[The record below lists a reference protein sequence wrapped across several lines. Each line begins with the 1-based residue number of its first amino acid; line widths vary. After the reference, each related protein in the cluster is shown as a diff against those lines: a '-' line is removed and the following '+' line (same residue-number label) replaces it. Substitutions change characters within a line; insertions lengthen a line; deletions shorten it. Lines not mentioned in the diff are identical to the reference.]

1 MSETQKMDPRQAL
14 LISALSNAIKHQNLP
29 KAGAVLGMVL
39 SAHPELKP
47 QAGLMK
53 GMLADIISEV
63 ESLSD
68 EERRTRLHELAPD
81 QFAQA
86 TERKVKEKRDAS
98 LPDLPGAEHGVV
110 MRFAP
115 NPSGPLHLGHA
126 RAAFLNDAYVK
137 RYGGKYVL
145 RMEDTDPKRV
155 DPLAYEMI
163 AEDISW
169 MGIGITD
176 IVYQSDRFSLY
187 YDTGRALLEKGHA
200 YVCECE
206 SEAFRNLKMQK
217 QACPCRD
224 RDRSENLV
232 MWEKMLD
239 GAYAEGS
246 ISVRLKTDMQHP
258 DPAIRDF
265 PLFRVLTSKA
275 HERIDACVY
284 PLMNLSVAVD
294 DHALGMTHII
304 RGKDHIANTR
314 RQEYIFDYLG
324 WDKPYYYHYGRM
336 GIEGLVL
343 STSAMRE
350 GISSG
355 LYSGWDDPKLGTM
368 RALKRRGILP
378 EAISKT
384 MTEIGVGE
392 TDISFSW
399 DNLYAQNK
407 SFVDPVSDRFFFVA
421 DPVEMIVSGAEPQQ
435 AEAQK
440 FPGDPKRGV
449 RVIPFDRKV
458 LVQRSDLDGEPHMLR
473 LKDLFN
479 VTPEYGS
486 SPFIGAYAGDALA
499 DARAAKAPIVQ
510 WLPPS
515 ACTPCQVHRPEGVIH
530 GFCEPEVANYIGK
543 TVQFERT
550 GFVFVDSVCD
560 EGIIVYYSHR

>member
-1 MSETQKMDPRQAL
+1 
-14 LISALSNAIKHQNLP
+14 
-29 KAGAVLGMVL
+29 MVL

-47 QAGLMK
+47 HAAVMK
-53 GMLADIISEV
+53 GMLADVIAEV
-63 ESLSD
+63 ESLSN
-68 EERRTRLHELAPD
+68 EERKNRLHELAPD
-81 QFAQA
+81 QLVQA
-86 TERKVKEKRDAS
+86 TTRKGKEKRDTS
-98 LPDLPGAEHGVV
+98 LPDLPGAADGVV

-126 RAAFLNDAYVK
+126 RAAYLNDAYVK

-155 DPLAYEMI
+155 DPDAYEMV

-169 MGIGITD
+169 MGIGITEV
-176 IVYQSDRFSLY
+176 VYQSDRFPLY
-187 YDTGRALLEKGHA
+187 YKAGLSLIEKGHA

-206 SEAFRNLKMQK
+206 SEAFRSLKMEK
-217 QACPCRD
+217 RACPCRD
-224 RDRSENLV
+224 REISENLS
-232 MWEKMLD
+232 MWERMLD
-239 GAYAEGS
+239 GEYPEGS

-265 PLFRVLTSKA
+265 PLFRVLTSTQ

-294 DHALGMTHII
+294 DHALCMTHII

-314 RQEYIFDYLG
+314 RQEYIFDYMG

-350 GISSG
+350 GIHSG
-355 LYSGWDDPKLGTM
+355 TRMGIEGLVLSTSAMREGIHSGTYSGWDDPQLGTM
-368 RALKRRGILP
+368 RAMRRRGILP
-378 EAISKT
+378 EAIGKT
-384 MTEIGVGE
+384 MTEIGIGE

-407 SFVDPVSDRFFFVA
+407 SIIDPLSDRFFFVA
-421 DPVEMIVSGAEPQQ
+421 DPVKMQVTGAAPQK

-440 FPGDPKRGV
+440 FPGEPSRGV
-449 RVIPFDRKV
+449 RVVPFDDTV
-458 LVQRSDLDGEPHMLR
+458 LVQRSDLDGKPSMLR

-479 VTPEYGS
+479 VTPVYGS
-486 SPFIGAYAGDALA
+486 SPCTGSYAGDALA
-499 DARAAKAPIVQ
+499 DARVAKAPIVQ

-515 ACTPCQVHRPEGVIH
+515 YNMPCQMHHPDGTIF
-530 GFCEPEVANYIGK
+530 GYCEKEVASYVGK

-550 GFVFVDSVCD
+550 GFVHVDRVD
-560 EGIIVYYSHR
+560 EEGVVVYYSHR